1 MQFVM
6 RDARVFDR
14 CGSGGGRP
22 VMGADGEDLVFVQNA
37 TTAVCTVLA
46 SLPMR
51 PGDEFS

>member
-6 RDARVFDR
+6 RDAESLIDAARAAAA
-14 CGSGGGRP
+14 P
-22 VMGADGEDLVFVQNA
+22 LMGADGEDLVFVQNA

-46 SLPMR
+46 SLPVR